1 MYKIFCYFKERELAV
16 IPSQGGK
23 HYVFSAVN
31 KSILFSDFQTSSLFL
46 PYMSSEN
53 EFISG
58 TKWKTREIE
67 ESDVITEELHNLIV
81 WNDDVNTFDWVI
93 ESLVDVCGHE
103 TIQAEQCA
111 LIIHHKGKCGVKKGS
126 FDELRPQAEA
136 LIDRSIQAT
145 IDY

>member
-1 MYKIFCYFKERELAV
+1 MH
-16 IPSQGGK
+16 P
-23 HYVFSAVN
+23 
-31 KSILFSDFQTSSLFL
+31 DSLFFG
-46 PYMSSEN
+46 SQQV
-53 EFISG
+53 G
-58 TKWKTREIE
+58 
-67 ESDVITEELHNLIV
+67 TEEVVATHQETESLHHLIV

-111 LIIHHKGKCGVKKGS
+111 LIIHHRGKCGVKKGS
-126 FDELRPQAEA
+126 FEELRPQAEA